1 MYELQTREIILELN
15 KEKKNGLGSKYRCY
29 HVL

>member
-15 KEKKNGLGSKYRCY
+15 KEKNGLGSKYRCY